1 MEPPRMTG
9 SATAD
14 ISRMPRLLAAAPHRA
29 LFLGGATAVLLAMG
43 WWTSWL
49 VTAVVAPGVMPAPE
63 LPAGWAHALGMQY
76 QVLPLFFFGFLLTVY
91 PRWMGLEPYRPVHFV
106 PIAVLLA
113 SGYLLF
119 HLGLLG
125 LPVLLHAGW
134 AGTLAGFALG
144 LALLFRLIWRNGARD
159 LHAVAIW
166 IALSLGLV
174 GLVLAARYLH
184 GGDARLVFGA
194 IKLGTFGLLLPVY
207 ITVCHRMIPFFSNN
221 VIPGYRPWRP
231 TWLLVTLLTLV
242 FAHGL
247 LELAHAYTWLFPLD
261 ATIAALAGYT
271 SWRWGLIAARRN
283 RLLLVLHWGF
293 AWLAVAFT
301 LYAAQSVWFA
311 LTGDFV
317 FGRAPNHVLAIGFF
331 GSLLLAMVTR
341 VTQGHSGRPLEMGRV
356 PWLAFLTLQ
365 AAVLVRVA
373 AEMLPNQPL
382 WLAVAA
388 LGWMLAFVPWV
399 IRSAW
404 IWTTPRVDGKP
415 G

>member
-1 MEPPRMTG
+1 
-9 SATAD
+9 
-14 ISRMPRLLAAAPHRA
+14 
-29 LFLGGATAVLLAMG
+29 
-43 WWTSWL
+43 
-49 VTAVVAPGVMPAPE
+49 
-63 LPAGWAHALGMQY
+63 
-76 QVLPLFFFGFLLTVY
+76 
-91 PRWMGLEPYRPVHFV
+91 
-106 PIAVLLA
+106 
-113 SGYLLF
+113 
-119 HLGLLG
+119 
-125 LPVLLHAGW
+125 
-134 AGTLAGFALG
+134 
-144 LALLFRLIWRNGARD
+144 
-159 LHAVAIW
+159 
-166 IALSLGLV
+166 
-174 GLVLAARYLH
+174 
-184 GGDARLVFGA
+184 LVFGA

-207 ITVCHRMIPFFSNN
+207 ITVCHRMIPFFSNA

-261 ATIAALAGYT
+261 ATIAALTGYT
-271 SWRWGLIAARRN
+271 SWRWGLISARRN

-365 AAVLVRVA
+365 AVVLVRVA